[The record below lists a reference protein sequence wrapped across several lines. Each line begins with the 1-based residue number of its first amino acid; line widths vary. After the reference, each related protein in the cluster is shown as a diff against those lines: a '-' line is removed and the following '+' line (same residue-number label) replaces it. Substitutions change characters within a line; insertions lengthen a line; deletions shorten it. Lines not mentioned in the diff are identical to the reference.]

1 MKHWRLWTICS
12 NGGKKAMK
20 NLLMV
25 VVIALAF
32 VVAPAVAMAQQ
43 LNDSEEPGSVLVFP
57 KFLRGTV
64 NTESGVQPR
73 TEIEISI
80 RCPKGVT
87 CQDSGTNVNLR
98 AHWVCPSYNYFAP
111 CLETDFNLTRTIHGT
126 LYFNPDNVASASN
139 FTVPAPPCDAG
150 YLIVWAVNA
159 NGAPIKFDGLVGDA
173 VIREGPDSA
182 SAYNA
187 IPIQANS
194 NVAHLGL
201 ISLGPQGALIFDGLD
216 NHYKALTGTIIGTV
230 RYHRFPS
237 ANQGS
242 VETSLTLLTLD
253 VRSSAFNYP
262 TFVNLRF
269 WTPLEV
275 LLSATTTFICW
286 EEVRITQINS
296 NLTEA
301 FMGRKGLVESAGA
314 FKIPIAGIF
323 DNPGPVTLLGIV
335 ETNEFSIPHDGVVRG
350 YAYSLYNDSTP
361 VPTAFR
367 PEVQFPVP

>member
-1 MKHWRLWTICS
+1 
-12 NGGKKAMK
+12 MK
-20 NLLMV
+20 NLLTV
-25 VVIALAF
+25 VFAAFALL
-32 VVAPAVAMAQQ
+32 VVPAVTMGQHPTDGIDDAIVQQ
-43 LNDSEEPGSVLVFP
+43 LNDPQEPGSVLVFP

-64 NTESGVQPR
+64 QTESGVQPR

-80 RCPKGVT
+80 RCPKGQI
-87 CQDSGTNVNLR
+87 CNDAGTNVNLR

-111 CLETDFNLTRTIHGT
+111 CLETDFNLNRTIHGT

-159 NGAPIKFDGLVGDA
+159 NGLPIKFDGLVGDA

-187 IPIQANS
+187 IPIQAVS
-194 NVAHLGL
+194 TVPTGGA
-201 ISLGPQGALIFDGLD
+201 ISLGVGDSLAFDGRD
-216 NHYKALTGTIIGTV
+216 GHYKALTGTVIGTV

-269 WTPLEV
+269 WSPLEN
-275 LLSATTTFICW
+275 LLSTSTAFICW
-286 EEVRITQINS
+286 EDVKIVNINS
-296 NLTEA
+296 NLTET
-301 FMGRKGLVESAGA
+301 FMGRKGLVESTGA
-314 FKIPIAGIF
+314 FKIPIAGIL
-323 DNPGPVTLLGIV
+323 DNPGPVTLLGLVGTI
-335 ETNEFSIPHDGVVRG
+335 EFNIPHDNVVRG
-350 YAYSLYNDSTP
+350 YMYSLYDDSTP

-367 PEVQFPVP
+367 PDVAFPLP

>member
-1 MKHWRLWTICS
+1 
-12 NGGKKAMK
+12 MK

-80 RCPKGVT
+80 RCPKGSLCVDT
-87 CQDSGTNVNLR
+87 GQNVNLR
-98 AHWVCPSYNYFAP
+98 AHWVCPSGNFFAP
-111 CLETDFNLTRTIHGT
+111 CLETDFNLNRTVHGT
-126 LYFNPDNVASASN
+126 LYFNPENAGSASN
-139 FTVPAPPCDAG
+139 FLVPAPPCDAG
-150 YLIVWAVNA
+150 YLIVWVVD
-159 NGAPIKFDGLVGDA
+159 GFGRPIKFDGLVGDA
-173 VIREGPDSA
+173 VIRVGPNDA

-187 IPIQANS
+187 IPIQAS
-194 NVAHLGL
+194 ATLATGAF
-201 ISLGPQGALIFDGLD
+201 ISLGRDDSLIFDGFD
-216 NHYKALTGTIIGTV
+216 GHYKALTGTIIGTV
-230 RYHRFPS
+230 RYDRPGTNN
-237 ANQGS
+237 AGA

-253 VRSSAFNYP
+253 VKSSAFNYP

-269 WTPLEV
+269 WTPNEIP
-275 LLSATTTFICW
+275 LSTSTAFICW
-286 EEVRITQINS
+286 EEVRITSINS

-301 FMGRKGLVESAGA
+301 FMGRKGLVESGGA
-314 FKIPIAGIF
+314 YKIPIAGIA
-323 DNPGPVTLLGIV
+323 DDPGPVTLLGIV
-335 ETNEFSIPHDGVVRG
+335 ETNEFNVQHDQVVRG
-350 YAYSLYNDSTP
+350 YMYSLYNDSTP

-367 PEVQFPVP
+367 PDIGFPFEN

>member
-1 MKHWRLWTICS
+1 
-12 NGGKKAMK
+12 MK

-64 NTESGVQPR
+64 QTESGVQPR

-87 CQDSGTNVNLR
+87 CPDSGQNVNLR
-98 AHWVCPSYNYFAP
+98 AHWVCPSGNFFAP
-111 CLETDFNLTRTIHGT
+111 CLETDFNLNRTVHGT
-126 LYFNPDNVASASN
+126 LYFNPENVASASN
-139 FTVPAPPCDAG
+139 FTVPAPPCNGG

-159 NGAPIKFDGLVGDA
+159 NGDPIKFDGLVGDA

-187 IPIQANS
+187 IPIQAVS
-194 NVAHLGL
+194 TVPHLGL
-201 ISLGPQGALIFDGLD
+201 ISLGISGSLVFDGLD
-216 NHYKALTGTIIGTV
+216 NHYKALTGTVIGTV
-230 RYHRFPS
+230 RYDRAGT
-237 ANQGS
+237 ANQGA

-269 WTPLEV
+269 WSPNEVPL
-275 LLSATTTFICW
+275 STSTAFICW
-286 EEVRITQINS
+286 EEVRITSINS

-301 FMGRKGLVESAGA
+301 FMLGRKGLVESAGA
-314 FKIPIAGIF
+314 FKLPIAGIV
-323 DNPGPVTLLGIV
+323 DAAGPVTLLGIV
-335 ETNEFSIPHDGVVRG
+335 ETNEFNVPHDSVVRG
-350 YAYSLYNDSTP
+350 YMYSLYNDSTP
-361 VPTAFR
+361 VVTRFR
-367 PEVQFPVP
+367 PEVQFPFDN

>member
-1 MKHWRLWTICS
+1 
-12 NGGKKAMK
+12 MK
-20 NLLMV
+20 NLLTV
-25 VVIALAF
+25 VFAAFALL
-32 VVAPAVAMAQQ
+32 VVPAVTMGQHPNGAMAQQ

-57 KFLRGTV
+57 KFLRGAV
-64 NTESGVQPR
+64 QTESGVQPR

-80 RCPKGVT
+80 RCPKSQPGQTVT
-87 CQDSGTNVNLR
+87 CPDSGQNVNLR
-98 AHWVCPSYNYFAP
+98 AHWVCPSDNVFAP
-111 CLETDFNLTRTIHGT
+111 CRETDFNLNRTVHGT
-126 LYFNPDNVASASN
+126 LYFNPENVMTASN
-139 FTVPAPPCDAG
+139 FPVPAPPCNMG

-159 NGAPIKFDGLVGDA
+159 NGDPIKFDGLVGDA

-187 IPIQANS
+187 IPIQAVS
-194 NVAHLGL
+194 TVPHLGA
-201 ISLGPQGALIFDGLD
+201 ISLGAGGSLVFDGLD
-216 NHYKALTGTIIGTV
+216 NHYKALTGTVIGTV

-269 WTPLEV
+269 WSPTEVPLSTSTA
-275 LLSATTTFICW
+275 LICW
-286 EEVRITQINS
+286 EEVKIVNINS

-314 FKIPIAGIF
+314 FKIPIAGIL
-323 DNPGPVTLLGIV
+323 DNAGPVTLLGLV
-335 ETNEFSIPHDGVVRG
+335 ETIEFNIPHDNVVRG
-350 YAYSLYNDSTP
+350 YMYSLYNDSTP

-367 PEVQFPVP
+367 PDIGFPFP

>member
-1 MKHWRLWTICS
+1 
-12 NGGKKAMK
+12 MK
-20 NLLMV
+20 NSLMV

-32 VVAPAVAMAQQ
+32 VVAPALAMAQQ

-64 NTESGVQPR
+64 QTESGVQPR

-87 CQDSGTNVNLR
+87 CPDSGQNVNLR
-98 AHWVCPSYNYFAP
+98 AHWVCPSGNFFAP
-111 CLETDFNLTRTIHGT
+111 CLETDFNLNRTVHGT
-126 LYFNPDNVASASN
+126 LYFNPENVASASN
-139 FTVPAPPCDAG
+139 FLVPAPPCNGG

-159 NGAPIKFDGLVGDA
+159 NGLPIKFDGLVGDA
-173 VIREGPDSA
+173 VLREGPDAA

-187 IPIQANS
+187 IPIQAVS
-194 NVAHLGL
+194 TVPHMGA
-201 ISLGPQGALIFDGLD
+201 ISLGVGGGLVFDGLD

-230 RYHRFPS
+230 RYDRPGS
-237 ANQGS
+237 QNQGA

-269 WTPLEV
+269 WSPLEN
-275 LLSATTTFICW
+275 LLSTSTAFICW
-286 EEVRITQINS
+286 EEVKIVNINS

-301 FMGRKGLVESAGA
+301 FMGRKGLVESGGA
-314 FKIPIAGIF
+314 FKIPIAGIL
-323 DNPGPVTLLGIV
+323 DNAGPVTLLGLV
-335 ETNEFSIPHDGVVRG
+335 ETIEFNIPHDNVVRG
-350 YAYSLYNDSTP
+350 YMYSLYNDSTP

-367 PEVQFPVP
+367 PDIRFPFP

>member
-1 MKHWRLWTICS
+1 
-12 NGGKKAMK
+12 MK

-64 NTESGVQPR
+64 QTESGVQPR

-80 RCPKGVT
+80 RCPKGAV
-87 CQDSGTNVNLR
+87 CPDSGQNVNLR
-98 AHWVCPSYNYFAP
+98 AHWVCPSGNFFAP
-111 CLETDFNLTRTIHGT
+111 CLETDFNLNRTVHGT
-126 LYFNPDNVASASN
+126 LYFNPENVASASN
-139 FTVPAPPCDAG
+139 FTVPAPPCDGG
-150 YLIVWAVNA
+150 YLIVWVVNA
-159 NGAPIKFDGLVGDA
+159 NGLPIKFDGLVGDA
-173 VIREGPDSA
+173 VIREGPNSA

-187 IPIQANS
+187 IPIQAVS
-194 NVAHLGL
+194 AVATGAL
-201 ISLGPQGALIFDGLD
+201 ISLGPNDGLVFDGLD
-216 NHYKALTGTIIGTV
+216 AHYKALTGTIIGTV
-230 RYHRFPS
+230 RYDRPGA
-237 ANQGS
+237 ANVGA

-269 WTPLEV
+269 WNPNEVPL
-275 LLSATTTFICW
+275 STSTAFICW
-286 EEVRITQINS
+286 EEVRITSINS

-314 FKIPIAGIF
+314 FKIPIAGIA
-323 DNPGPVTLLGIV
+323 DNAGPVTLLGIV
-335 ETNEFSIPHDGVVRG
+335 ETNEFNVPHDSVVRG
-350 YAYSLYNDSTP
+350 YMYSLYNDSTP

-367 PEVQFPVP
+367 PEIRFPF